1 MEGDWAILNTNG
13 EVIALHNG
21 LPWEFDNTGIE
32 NYGGEVK
39 YSAPY
44 QHRGTP
50 VIGSIWNNEL
60 DKFE

>member
-1 MEGDWAILNTNG
+1 MEGNWAILNTSG
-13 EVIALHNG
+13 EVIDLWVG
-21 LPWEFDNTGIE
+21 LPWEYDNTGIE

-44 QHRGTP
+44 EYRGTP